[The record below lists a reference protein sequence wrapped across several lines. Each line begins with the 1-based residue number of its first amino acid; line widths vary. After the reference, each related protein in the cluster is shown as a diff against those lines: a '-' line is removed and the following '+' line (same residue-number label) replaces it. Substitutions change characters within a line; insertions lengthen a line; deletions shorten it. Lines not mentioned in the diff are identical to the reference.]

1 VQNPKEKVDRAHFA
15 VVIIFIS
22 SKLNLTQQPN
32 QRDGFAVRWRPAF
45 GRDRSYAVWEIQH
58 GRCCP
63 VHPRVSRHDHQ
74 KITGIR
80 LRQLSKHGGRWA
92 FFFVYIR
99 RTWPRTVRDRFIQAV
114 PWNFVFSE
122 FSPSLSP
129 HSIKTAPNQCHVW
142 FFYR

>member
-1 VQNPKEKVDRAHFA
+1 MQNSKEKVYRAHFA
-15 VVIIFIS
+15 VVIIFTS
-22 SKLNLTQQPN
+22 LKLNLTQQPN
-32 QRDGFAVRWRPAF
+32 QRDGFAVCWRPAF

-92 FFFVYIR
+92 FFSYTFVSNGTRPI
-99 RTWPRTVRDRFIQAV
+99 
-114 PWNFVFSE
+114 
-122 FSPSLSP
+122 SPGRSVELFFLRISSLPLSP
-129 HSIKTAPNQCHVW
+129 FLENRPIPMPRVV
-142 FFYR
+142 FYR